1 MPGYGAGV
9 IAVDACQVETEH
21 SFLDYIAG
29 GCELNF
35 LVAGIQPRHMHALPR
50 GVSKSI

>member
-1 MPGYGAGV
+1 MPAFGAGV
-9 IAVDACQVETEH
+9 IAVDVCQVETEH

-35 LVAGIQPRHMHALPR
+35 LVAGITSHAPIALK
-50 GVSKSI
+50 GI